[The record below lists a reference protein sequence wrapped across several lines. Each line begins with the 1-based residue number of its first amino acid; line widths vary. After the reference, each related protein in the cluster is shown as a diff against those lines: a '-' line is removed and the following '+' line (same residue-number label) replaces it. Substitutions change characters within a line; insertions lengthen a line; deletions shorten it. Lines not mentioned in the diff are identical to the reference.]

1 MLLLAKLTPEMDVAE
16 ERMFAL
22 VSNLKDGKGLAIVAA
37 AVEGDVLAQQS
48 RTQAAYRSLRAAMR
62 RNETLGFA
70 QVVAGATI
78 GGGVSY
84 LIQAAGLGALRHNT
98 VVMGLPERWRTSHAD
113 TWFVDA
119 IRTASA
125 LNLAVI
131 IPCNVAQFP
140 GIKDEMRGT
149 IDVWWVVHDGGML
162 LLLAFLLQKDRVWK
176 HCRIRVFTVAR
187 VDDNT
192 IQLERDLALFMYSL
206 RIEADVAVI
215 EVVRRICSAAIALPP
230 TVCSV
235 TRTWPR
241 TPWSGQRPCSSSGA
255 TRARCRPP
263 QSTCRASAAPRWTGR
278 RRQGRWTCCA

>member
-1 MLLLAKLTPEMDVAE
+1 MLLLAKLTPEMEVAE

-22 VSNLKDGKGLAIVAA
+22 VSNLKDGKGLAIVASV
-37 AVEGDVLAQQS
+37 VEGDVLAQQQQ
-48 RTQAAYRSLRAAMR
+48 TQAAYRSLRAAMR

-70 QVVAGATI
+70 QVVAGATV

-84 LIQAAGLGALRHNT
+84 LLQSAGLGALRHNT
-98 VVMGLPERWRTSHAD
+98 VVMGLPDHWRTTHAD

-119 IRTASA
+119 IRTAAA
-125 LNLAVI
+125 LNLAVV
-131 IPCNVAQFP
+131 IPCNIAQFP
-140 GIKDEMRGT
+140 GVKDEMRGT

-215 EVVRRICSAAIALPP
+215 EVVRDI
-230 TVCSV
+230 
-235 TRTWPR
+235 
-241 TPWSGQRPCSSSGA
+241 
-255 TRARCRPP
+255 
-263 QSTCRASAAPRWTGR
+263 TCM
-278 RRQGRWTCCA
+278 